1 MNFYMRFIG
10 NKESIVTE
18 IYKLMKSKG
27 LVDKGYTLFD
37 PFSGT
42 GTVADY
48 LKDSFNLKVNDLLTW
63 SVIYSRG
70 RILANECTFEKL
82 GFDPIE
88 FFNNNDEIIKGFFYE
103 NYSPGGSERMY
114 FNEKNAGRI
123 DYFRQTIEEWFN
135 KELINYNEYCYLLAC
150 LIESVSLVSNTAGVY
165 GAFLKHWDSRA
176 LKDIEFIE
184 VIFYEKE
191 NLKADFYN
199 SRLEDIIED
208 VECDVLYLDP
218 PYTQN
223 QYGTQYHL
231 LETLVLYDNPSIS
244 PVTGSRKTAPMRSDW
259 SKNFK
264 SHILLDKILA
274 KTKARYVVLSY
285 NVDGFMSKQFIEA
298 CFKRYGKVDT
308 YKCEKISYKKY
319 RNFKTKRENDH
330 FEYLFFI
337 EKKDINEVTYESPL
351 NYIGSKSKMIAEM
364 KSLMPSEIDTF
375 IDLFGGGFNVG
386 ININSQ
392 KTIYNDTNW
401 IVKDLVKSFSKYETY
416 DYLMYINRTIK
427 KFGLEASN
435 KENYLNVRNH
445 YNSFPIADRDPRLL
459 YTVILYGFQQQIRFN
474 SDYDFNNPVGMR
486 WFNDN
491 VLEKMVSFSRAIKE
505 GNIEFTS
512 RSFEDYLDDID
523 SNTFVYMDPPYMLT
537 NGSYNDGKRGFDGW
551 TIEHEQKLMDFA
563 DELNRRGVKFMIS
576 YVLEHQGEI
585 NERMNEWLKYRL
597 YKVINMTPIP
607 GRKRKEVVIINYEL
621 S

>member
-1 MNFYMRFIG
+1 MRFIG
-10 NKESIVTE
+10 NKESMVTE
-18 IYKLMKSKG
+18 IYELLKRKG

-37 PFSGT
+37 AFTGT

-48 LKDSFNLKVNDLLTW
+48 LKDSFRLKVNDLLNW

-70 RILANECTFEKL
+70 RILANECTFAKL
-82 GFDPIE
+82 GFDPIK
-88 FFNNNDEIIKGFFYE
+88 FFNSNDEIIKGFFYE

-123 DYFRQTIEEWFN
+123 DYFRQTVEEWFN

-150 LIESVSLVSNTAGVY
+150 LIESVSHVSNTAGVY
-165 GAFLKHWDSRA
+165 GAFLKRWDSRA
-176 LKDIEFIE
+176 LKDIKFIE
-184 VIFYEKE
+184 VISYEKK
-191 NLKADFYN
+191 NIKADFYN
-199 SRLEDIIED
+199 SKLEDIIED

-274 KTKARYVVLSY
+274 KTKAKYVVLSY
-285 NVDGFMSKQFIEA
+285 NVDGFMSKQFIET
-298 CFKRYGKVDT
+298 CFKRYGKIET
-308 YKCEKISYKKY
+308 YQCEKISYKKY
-319 RNFKTKRENDH
+319 RNFKTKRENEH

-364 KSLMPSEIDTF
+364 KPLMPSEIDKF
-375 IDLFGGGFNVG
+375 VDLFGGGFNVG
-386 ININSQ
+386 INIKSQ

-416 DYLMYINRTIK
+416 DYLMYIQRMIK

-435 KENYLNVRNH
+435 RESYLNVRNH
-445 YNSFPIADRDPRLL
+445 YNSLPIADRDP
-459 YTVILYGFQQQIRFN
+459 
-474 SDYDFNNPVGMR
+474 
-486 WFNDN
+486 
-491 VLEKMVSFSRAIKE
+491 
-505 GNIEFTS
+505 
-512 RSFEDYLDDID
+512 
-523 SNTFVYMDPPYMLT
+523 
-537 NGSYNDGKRGFDGW
+537 
-551 TIEHEQKLMDFA
+551 
-563 DELNRRGVKFMIS
+563 
-576 YVLEHQGEI
+576 
-585 NERMNEWLKYRL
+585 
-597 YKVINMTPIP
+597 
-607 GRKRKEVVIINYEL
+607 
-621 S
+621 

>member
-1 MNFYMRFIG
+1 MRFIG
-10 NKESIVTE
+10 NKESMVTE
-18 IYKLMKSKG
+18 INELLKSKG
-27 LVDKGYTLFD
+27 LVNKGYTLFD
-37 PFSGT
+37 AFSGT

-48 LKDSFNLKVNDLLTW
+48 LKDSFKLKVNDLLTW

-70 RILANECTFEKL
+70 RILANECTFAKL

-88 FFNNNDEIIKGFFYE
+88 FFNSNDEIIKGFFYE

-123 DYFRQTIEEWFN
+123 DYFRQTVEEWFN
-135 KELINYNEYCYLLAC
+135 NERINYNEYCYLLAC

-184 VIFYEKE
+184 VISYEKE
-191 NLKADFYN
+191 NIKADFYN
-199 SRLEDIIED
+199 SKLEDIIKN

-264 SHILLDKILA
+264 SHIFLDKILA
-274 KTKARYVVLSY
+274 KTKAKYVVLSY
-285 NVDGFMSKQFIEA
+285 NVDGFMSKSFIEA
-298 CFKRYGKVDT
+298 CFKRYGKIDT
-308 YKCEKISYKKY
+308 YQCEKISYKKY
-319 RNFKTKRENDH
+319 RNFKTKRENEH

-351 NYIGSKSKMIAEM
+351 NYIGSKSRMIAEI
-364 KSLMPSEIDTF
+364 KSLMPSEIDEF
-375 IDLFGGGFNVG
+375 LDLFGGGFNVG
-386 ININSQ
+386 INIKSQ

-401 IVKDLVKSFSKYETY
+401 IVKDLVNSFRKYDTY
-416 DYLMYINRTIK
+416 DYLMYIQRMIK

-435 KENYLNVRNH
+435 KDNYLNIRNH
-445 YNSFPIADRDPRLL
+445 YNSLPVAERDPRLL

-486 WFNDN
+486 WFNDR

-505 GNIEFTS
+505 ADFEFTS
-512 RSFEDYLDDID
+512 RSFEDYIDDID

-537 NGSYNDGKRGFDGW
+537 NGSYNDGKRGFGGW
-551 TIEHEQKLMDFA
+551 TIEHEQTLMDFA
-563 DELNRRGVKFMIS
+563 DGLNKRGVRFMIS
-576 YVLEHQGEI
+576 YVLEHQGEV
-585 NERMNEWLKYRL
+585 NERMKKWLEYRL
-597 YKVINMTPIP
+597 YKVINLTPIP
-607 GRKRKEVVIINYEL
+607 GRKREEVVIINYD
-621 S
+621 